1 VFEVNVTKNISSPIS
16 EKFKNAALKSMLIYR
31 NIPSCRMHHQKDLV
45 HLDPN
50 IHYLNCASKS
60 PLLLSAERAMQDALE
75 REKNIHL
82 RTSAH
87 FFERLTEAQSL
98 FSDLVNCRPSQVA
111 FMPAVSYGL
120 SSVLN
125 NVKGKKG
132 QHAITIES
140 EFPSDYL
147 ALDRWCQTYDSTLK
161 VVGQNSDSKGWNE
174 LVLDAIDKDTA
185 VVAISAIHWIS
196 GYKYDLEAIGQRCED
211 VGAVFVVDG
220 TQAVGAMHI
229 DVKAAKIDALI
240 CAGYKWLFGP
250 YSIGCFYMSERFNNG
265 VPIEE
270 SWMNRT
276 NASKFSELTN
286 YGMEYTPDAG
296 RYSVGETSNFLLMP
310 VFIEGLK
317 QVTAWGP
324 ANIQA
329 YCEDLVKPLH
339 TVIDQNG
346 LALEKK
352 ENMSSHLFSLKV
364 PSNVSSDDFI
374 QSLSDKNIYASA
386 RGSGMR
392 VSFNVFNTEEDV
404 AALISVLS

>member
-1 VFEVNVTKNISSPIS
+1 MQS
-16 EKFKNAALKSMLIYR
+16 
-31 NIPSCRMHHQKDLV
+31 QKHLV
-45 HLDPN
+45 HLN
-50 IHYLNCASKS
+50 EGIHYLNCASKS
-60 PLLLSAERAMQDALE
+60 PLLVSSENAMLAALE

-82 RTSAH
+82 RTASD
-87 FFERLTEAQSL
+87 FFERLGEARSL
-98 FSDLVNCRPSQVA
+98 FADLVNCRHTQVA

-125 NVKGKKG
+125 NVKGKNG
-132 QHAITIES
+132 QNAITIES

-147 ALDRWCQTYDSTLK
+147 ALDRWCKTYESTLK
-161 VVGQNSDSKGWNE
+161 VVGPSATTKGWNDLLLE
-174 LVLDAIDKDTA
+174 AIDQNTA
-185 VVAISAIHWIS
+185 VVLISAIHWMT
-196 GYKYDLEAIGQRCED
+196 GYKYDLEAIGNRCQE

-229 DVKAAKIDALI
+229 DVQAAKIDALV

-286 YGMEYTPDAG
+286 YGLEYIPDAG
-296 RYSVGETSNFLLMP
+296 RYNVGETSNFLLMP
-310 VFIEGLK
+310 LFIEGLK
-317 QVTAWGP
+317 QVTAWSP
-324 ANIQA
+324 TEIQA
-329 YCEDLVKPLH
+329 YCANLVKPLH
-339 TVIDQNG
+339 DFIEQNG

-352 ENMSSHLFSLKV
+352 ENLSSHLFSLKV
-364 PSNVSSDDFI
+364 PSGVSSDDFA
-374 QSLSDKNIYASA
+374 QSLSDNNIYASA

-404 AALISVLS
+404 AALMGVLS